1 MQATTNYLGNLL
13 GGDQNARMAIREIP
27 LFRTCSDELLELV
40 FRYGRIFSLR
50 EGETLTREGEFDQWV
65 YFVID
70 GRLEV
75 FVDGERVD
83 SITSSLVGERCILGE
98 PRRATLKAGAEG
110 INALG
115 VDMALLDALRDP
127 AHSQRNSLTVYLEL
141 LGRIVGEIVQ
151 RVAEMEFNR
160 MGVVQKHSII
170 LKAVHQSDMVE
181 KFKNNAFQEDK
192 AASFAIHRYLN
203 RHEPVLLSE
212 ATFGDPFDVDT
223 RRIYVLCMEWGRLDV
238 LFALADQLTAL
249 NDGGLKVNAL
259 KGGGLNDGGLNDGGA
274 AKPAGAEGESGQD
287 LDFSHFLKRASEAIL
302 RRHTEQH
309 GEDAPIPPAEL
320 RLFFTLNYDFEID
333 LKGLAAWLSRVQGY
347 AEKELA
353 EVLMVLLR
361 EVSAYTGQVNAGMK
375 RLLMELKAVN
385 FIKELETTDERALSN
400 ISDFYDTTP
409 PEDLIPF
416 FSKNILEVHLIQP
429 YLDALA
435 ELGEP
440 ETGAGEGPGG
450 AEGAAP
456 GQQGKELL
464 DSLFD

>member
-127 AHSQRNSLTVYLEL
+127 AHPERDNLTVYLEL

-238 LFALADQLTAL
+238 LFALADQLTA
-249 NDGGLKVNAL
+249 
-259 KGGGLNDGGLNDGGA
+259 LNDGGA

>member
-1 MQATTNYLGNLL
+1 M
-13 GGDQNARMAIREIP
+13 
-27 LFRTCSDELLELV
+27 
-40 FRYGRIFSLR
+40 
-50 EGETLTREGEFDQWV
+50 
-65 YFVID
+65 
-70 GRLEV
+70 
-75 FVDGERVD
+75 
-83 SITSSLVGERCILGE
+83 
-98 PRRATLKAGAEG
+98 
-110 INALG
+110 
-115 VDMALLDALRDP
+115 
-127 AHSQRNSLTVYLEL
+127 
-141 LGRIVGEIVQ
+141 
-151 RVAEMEFNR
+151 
-160 MGVVQKHSII
+160 
-170 LKAVHQSDMVE
+170 
-181 KFKNNAFQEDK
+181 
-192 AASFAIHRYLN
+192 
-203 RHEPVLLSE
+203 
-212 ATFGDPFDVDT
+212 
-223 RRIYVLCMEWGRLDV
+223 
-238 LFALADQLTAL
+238 
-249 NDGGLKVNAL
+249 
-259 KGGGLNDGGLNDGGA
+259 
-274 AKPAGAEGESGQD
+274 
-287 LDFSHFLKRASEAIL
+287 DFSHFLKRASEAIL

>member
-1 MQATTNYLGNLL
+1 MEVTTNYLGNLL
-13 GGDQNARMAIREIP
+13 EGDQNARMAIREIP

-40 FRYGRIFSLR
+40 FRYGRIFSLQ

-70 GRLEV
+70 GHLEV
-75 FVDGERVD
+75 FVGGERVD

-98 PRRATLKAGAEG
+98 PRRATLRAGAEG

-127 AHSQRNSLTVYLEL
+127 AHAERDNLTVYLEL

-160 MGVVQKHSII
+160 MGVVQKHRII
-170 LKAVHQSDMVE
+170 LRAVDQSDIVE

-192 AASFAIHRYLN
+192 ASSFAIHRYLN

-212 ATFGDPFDVDT
+212 ATFGDPLDIDT

-249 NDGGLKVNAL
+249 KDGDLKN
-259 KGGGLNDGGLNDGGA
+259 GGA
-274 AKPAGAEGESGQD
+274 AKAEEDPDHEWNFSDFLLRAG
-287 LDFSHFLKRASEAIL
+287 EAVL
-302 RRHTEQH
+302 RRHAEQH
-309 GEDAPIPPAEL
+309 GEDKPIQPAGL
-320 RLFFTLNYDFEID
+320 RIFFTLNYDFEID
-333 LKGLAAWLSRVQGY
+333 LRGLAEWLSRVQGY
-347 AEKELA
+347 SEQELA
-353 EVLMVLLR
+353 EVLMVLLQ
-361 EVSAYTGQVNAGMK
+361 EVSAYTAQVNAAMK
-375 RLLMELKAVN
+375 RLLMELKTVN
-385 FIKELETTDERALSN
+385 FIKELETTDESALSDIN
-400 ISDFYDTTP
+400 EFYDTTP

-429 YLDALA
+429 YVDALA
-435 ELGEP
+435 DLGGGDADGAAGGP
-440 ETGAGEGPGG
+440 PAGES
-450 AEGAAP
+450 
-456 GQQGKELL
+456 KELL
-464 DSLFD
+464 DNLFD

>member
-1 MQATTNYLGNLL
+1 MEHGAPWRVLGAGSMEVKTNYLGALL

-98 PRRATLKAGAEG
+98 PRKATLKAGAEG

-127 AHSQRNSLTVYLEL
+127 AHSERDNLTVYLEL

-160 MGVVQKHSII
+160 MGVVQKHRII
-170 LKAVHQSDMVE
+170 LQAVAQSDIVE
-181 KFKNNAFQEDK
+181 KFKDNAFQEDK

-203 RHEPVLLSE
+203 RHEPVMLSE

-238 LFALADQLTAL
+238 LFDLADQLTAL
-249 NDGGLKVNAL
+249 NEN
-259 KGGGLNDGGLNDGGA
+259 
-274 AKPAGAEGESGQD
+274 GAEKPSEVEGDPDHVWNFS
-287 LDFSHFLKRASEAIL
+287 DFLRRAHEAIL
-302 RRHTEQH
+302 VRHTEQH
-309 GEDAPIPPAEL
+309 GGTAPIPPAEL

-333 LKGLAAWLSRVQGY
+333 LRGLAAWLSRVQGY
-347 AEKELA
+347 PEQELA

-361 EVSAYTGQVNAGMK
+361 EVSAYTAQVNAGMK
-375 RLLMELKAVN
+375 RLLVELKSIH
-385 FIKELETTDERALSN
+385 FIKELETTAERALSD
-400 ISDFYDTTP
+400 ISEFYDTTP

-435 ELGEP
+435 DMSAP
-440 ETGAGEGPGG
+440 ETGAGED
-450 AEGAAP
+450 ASGAAP
-456 GQQGKELL
+456 AAESKELL